1 MTQVYREA
9 FTEVNEILKYLSE
22 DLLNKIPK
30 EFIDNIKENM
40 STSYI
45 LKYDNTK
52 GINEQNLKQETR
64 AILSVIYRDYICDED
79 IKKEIIRKDRKE
91 WFDLET
97 KKEHGNIEVFP
108 QKPIKNLNTK
118 ENKALQVV
126 KKQNIIIKIIEKIK
140 IMWRKI
146 RKKKKKV

>member
-1 MTQVYREA
+1 
-9 FTEVNEILKYLSE
+9 
-22 DLLNKIPK
+22 
-30 EFIDNIKENM
+30 M

-64 AILSVIYRDYICDED
+64 AILSVIYRDYICDEE
-79 IKKEIIRKDRKE
+79 IKKEIIQKDRKE

-97 KKEHGNIEVFP
+97 KKEHGNIDVFP

-118 ENKALQVV
+118 ENEALQVV

-146 RKKKKKV
+146 RG